1 MTLKSI
7 QNILERSN
15 KKYIKQS
22 IKELE
27 RNLNNQIKNDLK
39 QELVVVADKLI
50 RKNKSILRK
59 TNLSYESGKFITS
72 DFTKP
77 YYAYTAYHAMKL
89 ASKLGHKKV
98 SLIEFGVAG
107 GRGLVCL
114 ERVCEQLEKI
124 FNIEIEIYGFDLGSG
139 LFSPKSQL
147 DLKYWFQAGQYEM
160 DENHLKKQLT
170 KSKLIIGDVKDTV
183 VTFFEKYQ
191 PAPIACIMHDL
202 DYYSST
208 IDSFKLLS
216 AEIKYF
222 LPRVYCYFDD
232 TVGTEIEMYN
242 EYTGQLKAIRDFNE
256 INKDKKFSQN
266 RNLVNYNDKWR
277 KKIYHLH
284 LFSHPDYDKFI
295 GESEQQN
302 MIKKLNELNK

>member
-1 MTLKSI
+1 MSILTKIIKSIFNLFGLEIMTLKNI
-7 QNILERSN
+7 QNLLERSN

-27 RNLNNQIKNDLK
+27 RNLNNQIKKDLK

-59 TNLSYESGKFITS
+59 TNLSYESGKFIIS

-124 FNIEIEIYGFDLGSG
+124 FNR
-139 LFSPKSQL
+139 
-147 DLKYWFQAGQYEM
+147 
-160 DENHLKKQLT
+160 T
-170 KSKLIIGDVKDTV
+170 
-183 VTFFEKYQ
+183 
-191 PAPIACIMHDL
+191 
-202 DYYSST
+202 
-208 IDSFKLLS
+208 
-216 AEIKYF
+216 
-222 LPRVYCYFDD
+222 
-232 TVGTEIEMYN
+232 
-242 EYTGQLKAIRDFNE
+242 
-256 INKDKKFSQN
+256 
-266 RNLVNYNDKWR
+266 
-277 KKIYHLH
+277 
-284 LFSHPDYDKFI
+284 KFI
-295 GESEQQN
+295 H
-302 MIKKLNELNK
+302 KKKA